1 MLYSVCIFLDPPPA
15 RCELLTEDLVKRRI
29 GELLTEDKY
38 NKILKLDFEQL
49 DEEDLRKAEK
59 MSSQRGKYQVPTVGE
74 KKGGK
79 GKKKSK

>member
-1 MLYSVCIFLDPPPA
+1 M
-15 RCELLTEDLVKRRI
+15 LTE
-29 GELLTEDKY
+29 EKY
-38 NKILKLDFEQL
+38 NQILKLDFEQL

-59 MSSQRGKYQVPTVGE
+59 MRSQRGKYQAPTVGE